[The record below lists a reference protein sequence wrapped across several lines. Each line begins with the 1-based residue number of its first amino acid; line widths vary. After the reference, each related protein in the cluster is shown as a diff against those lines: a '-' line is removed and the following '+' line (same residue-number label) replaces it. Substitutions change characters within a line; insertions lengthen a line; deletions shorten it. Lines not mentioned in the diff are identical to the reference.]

1 MIIAENELSAKVPYK
16 IKMTGLFK
24 KNSLLEN
31 NKSQAMGESK
41 GASKFLQNLLII
53 M

>member
-16 IKMTGLFK
+16 IKMTRHFF
-24 KNSLLEN
+24 NSLVQN
-31 NKSQAMGESK
+31 NKSEAMGESK

-53 M
+53 T